1 VSVESLNRG
10 NSKATM
16 FQFTKTLGRSQWEA
30 GLNREAAKG
39 QLLQDN
45 GLPLS
50 LSWGRARM
58 WERFM
63 GVSL

>member
-1 VSVESLNRG
+1 
-10 NSKATM
+10 M